1 MKIYSELKNQQFST
15 LKTVPPP
22 PPPPFLN
29 SNYNISF
36 QILAFFKAT
45 KYAHPVTGSGLHCVT
60 SVLIWKFIQ
69 GLVTAKQEQNL
80 DLPVPWTKFLPLD

>member
-1 MKIYSELKNQQFST
+1 MKLYSELQTQQLSM
-15 LKTVPPP
+15 LKTVVFS
-22 PPPPFLN
+22 PFLN

-45 KYAHPVTGSGLHCVT
+45 KYAHSVTGSGLNCVT

-69 GLVTAKQEQNL
+69 GLVTAKQEQHL
-80 DLPVPWTKFLPLD
+80 DLPVPRAKFLPLD